1 MSTAA
6 EKLHILILQH
16 CEHVSVDES
25 VITAMKGALEK
36 NAGKAKGSTLY
47 DLFCNAT
54 GEGLPPQ
61 QQQQQAQ
68 QPQGRAS
75 MQMQQAPATR
85 MSAQMSS
92 PPVVPPS
99 AKPVIAKEPEQR
111 NLKLDQQLMQAAKGG
126 SPDTIPGLITQGAY
140 VNMQD
145 STGTTP
151 LLAATEADKA
161 DVCRVLLQNGAD
173 VNLARNDGTS
183 PLLCAYKGNKKKVL
197 KELTAGAFRTLNSA
211 VHQTGFIGSGCMY
224 DPSGEDE
231 GVTHMDICQAREETE
246 KLFHLQAHA
255 PEIKPQIK
263 LKHKESLVSVGGFVD
278 PSNLRQGGV
287 RLLMQELCQAT
298 QKIA

>member
-1 MSTAA
+1 
-6 EKLHILILQH
+6 
-16 CEHVSVDES
+16 
-25 VITAMKGALEK
+25 
-36 NAGKAKGSTLY
+36 
-47 DLFCNAT
+47 
-54 GEGLPPQ
+54 
-61 QQQQQAQ
+61 
-68 QPQGRAS
+68 
-75 MQMQQAPATR
+75 
-85 MSAQMSS
+85 MSS

>member
-1 MSTAA
+1 
-6 EKLHILILQH
+6 
-16 CEHVSVDES
+16 
-25 VITAMKGALEK
+25 
-36 NAGKAKGSTLY
+36 
-47 DLFCNAT
+47 
-54 GEGLPPQ
+54 
-61 QQQQQAQ
+61 
-68 QPQGRAS
+68 
-75 MQMQQAPATR
+75 MQMQQVPATR

-92 PPVVPPS
+92 PPVVVPS
-99 AKPVIAKEPEQR
+99 SKPVIAKEPEQR

-161 DVCRVLLQNGAD
+161 DVCKVLLQNGAD

-211 VHQTGFIGSGCMY
+211 VHQTGFIGSGTYY
-224 DPSGEDE
+224 DPCGEDE

-263 LKHKESLVSVGGFVD
+263 LKHEESMVSVGGFVD
-278 PSNLRQGGV
+278 PSNLRHGGV

-298 QKIA
+298 QKIG